1 MQIIRD
7 MMMEEEEEERQRRQQ
22 QRRPAL
28 SRREWFAHQPDSYF
42 LEEIVGEEYSKWMAG
57 WW

>member
-1 MQIIRD
+1 
-7 MMMEEEEEERQRRQQ
+7 MEEDEEERQRRQQ